1 MPPSRRSYAV
11 VWRGDDGVSHPGRL
25 TLGPSALRFEGGRG
39 RLSARSL
46 AYLDVEA
53 VRAGTIGE
61 RIGGR
66 PTLVLE
72 RRSEGRPVHVASVGG
87 PGSVAE
93 LLDRLG
99 PLVAAARAA

>member
-1 MPPSRRSYAV
+1 MPPSPRSYAV

-39 RLSARSL
+39 RLSAGSV
-46 AYLDVEA
+46 AYLDVAA
-53 VRAGTIGE
+53 VRTGALGE

-72 RRSEGRPVHVASVGG
+72 RRAEGRPLYVTSVGG